1 MDVLETA
8 KRIGGYY
15 HFRGPTGRQGRMN
28 ILLAREELVDLL
40 HLLFNRT

>member
-1 MDVLETA
+1 MDVLETS
-8 KRIGGYY
+8 KRIGYY